1 MFLSHRITE
10 HWNKATLENLIKNG
24 IQESTYLEYK
34 ACAAL
39 LEEYEI
45 TDRYGNIRKKTKPT
59 DSIKR
64 EISKDVSAFANADGG
79 TIIYGIIEKGHK
91 PAALD
96 EGFDP
101 NIISKEWLEQVIN
114 SNIERHIDE
123 IVIHPIEIAEN
134 RYVYVIEIPKSP
146 TAPHMAKDHRYYKRY
161 NFQVLPAQNARP

>member
-64 EISKDVSAFANADGG
+64 EISKDVSAFANAIHRFFMSLILPPKDFCNSSAVPDGKPYPSFLCYKHL
-79 TIIYGIIEKGHK
+79 ICIKGFFK
-91 PAALD
+91 L
-96 EGFDP
+96 F
-101 NIISKEWLEQVIN
+101 
-114 SNIERHIDE
+114 
-123 IVIHPIEIAEN
+123 
-134 RYVYVIEIPKSP
+134 
-146 TAPHMAKDHRYYKRY
+146 
-161 NFQVLPAQNARP
+161 LPL